1 VVEVLGPSNAA
12 ISAVASRVPGA
23 SAVLGSDLL
32 CDAAQCYT
40 VMDGVFLYR
49 NPGHLNRVGSEL
61 LANYIALP
69 DLTLS
74 AASRR
79 P

>member
-1 VVEVLGPSNAA
+1 
-12 ISAVASRVPGA
+12 
-23 SAVLGSDLL
+23 
-32 CDAAQCYT
+32 
-40 VMDGVFLYR
+40 MDGVFLYR

-69 DLTLS
+69 DLAVS
-74 AASRR
+74 AASQR